1 MLHGPAGLVV
11 FSCGIRLTPL
21 ESMTDSCFLANTLKK
36 PSIGSVQF
44 NKQSIHKKVPVLAI
58 CYYSVLS
65 GPHVVTLI
73 IQFLLVL
80 PL

>member
-1 MLHGPAGLVV
+1 MLHGPADSVV

-21 ESMTDSCFLANTLKK
+21 ESMTDSCSLPKKLKK
-36 PSIGSVQF
+36 PSVGSVS
-44 NKQSIHKKVPVLAI
+44 SISGPFRKGTSLAV

-65 GPHVVTLI
+65 GPHIVTLKY
-73 IQFLLVL
+73 QFLLVL